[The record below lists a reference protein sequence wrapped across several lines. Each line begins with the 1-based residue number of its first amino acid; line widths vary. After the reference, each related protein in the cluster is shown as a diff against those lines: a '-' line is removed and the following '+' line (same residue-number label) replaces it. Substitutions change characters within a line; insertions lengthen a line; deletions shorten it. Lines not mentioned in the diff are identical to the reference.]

1 MSPVCIQPEH
11 CAAVQ
16 ISRLDILL
24 WPTSLLMKAI
34 WMGKLLKLA
43 GYESG
48 RDVHKMELCIDLCLD
63 IYLLNYIKNYIFDT

>member
-1 MSPVCIQPEH
+1 
-11 CAAVQ
+11 
-16 ISRLDILL
+16 
-24 WPTSLLMKAI
+24 MKAI

-63 IYLLNYIKNYIFDT
+63 IYLLNYIKNYIFDTWTIMAVSINSLIICEVKNTLDGNIINWS